1 MIRVIVSS
9 EGKMNGATLD
19 LALDVAMQLPED
31 QREMLLDILKRRDVE
46 ARRKEIAADARV
58 SLEAYRAGKFRP
70 QSAGSVIRELRSA
83 LETGE

>member
-1 MIRVIVSS
+1 
-9 EGKMNGATLD
+9 MNGATLD
-19 LALDVAMQLPED
+19 FALDVAMQLSED
-31 QREMLLDILKRRDVE
+31 QREMLLDILKRREIE

-58 SLEAYRAGKFRP
+58 SLQAYSAGNLRP